1 MTISTGQPK
10 EESTCSS
17 IDLETG
23 SFTSFKHT
31 SSSSSSSSTISPTT
45 SDDVLPN
52 TFIFVRDSQ
61 NKTMVLNIHNNT
73 TIEEIC
79 RLALEKSNTPS
90 AVAPYPENI
99 MQQQNEVLNTTST
112 KIKDMRLQY
121 GGKTLEGNRTL
132 SDYNISTGA
141 TLDLSTRLNGG
152 IDGMTIMA
160 FAILGAIALYLLY
173 RLVLLIIK
181 FGKWLWRFLLRAP
194 VCWCSKNCCAPVCA
208 TLRFFVYT
216 LKETCCALCDCCDLH
231 YHPWKRMEIT
241 S

>member
-10 EESTCSS
+10 ECSS

-79 RLALEKSNTPS
+79 RLALEKPK
-90 AVAPYPENI
+90 VF